1 MRTLL
6 DTNDPSDAHLMGLDG
21 PREDWEVGGFRVLLD
36 PKTGFVSLIGY
47 EGEVSIPPEA
57 LTHVKWALTVAAKA
71 NETRKVA

>member
-21 PREDWEVGGFRVLLD
+21 PRKSWEDDSMTVRLD
-36 PKTGFVSLIGY
+36 EETGIVTIFTS
-47 EGEVSIPPEA
+47 EGVIDIQPEA

-71 NETRKVA
+71 NETREVA